1 MSTENDNSRKRRRGR
16 RIRSRRAA
24 PLPSVATPR
33 SIAGSNELRIEERPV
48 DLLKAFPRNARVHS
62 KKQIHQ
68 IAASIREFGFTNPI
82 LIDQAD
88 VIIAGHGRVEAAR
101 SLGLQVVPTIRI
113 EHLSDAQKRAYVIA
127 DNKLALNAGWDRE
140 ILAIEFQHLSGL
152 DLEFDI
158 EITGFETAEID
169 LLADA
174 PGTQPS
180 DDPAD
185 WQPTVVA
192 QAVSRLG
199 DLWQLGDHKLLC
211 GDARDPETYAT
222 VLDEERARLMFADPP
237 YNVRIDG
244 HVGGLGSI
252 KHREFAMASGE
263 MTAAQFTNFLR
274 MIFLNAVGSSLDG
287 AIHFVCMDWR
297 HLSETLAAS
306 RTVYSELKNLCVWNK
321 DNGGM
326 GSFYRSKH
334 ELIFVF
340 KVGIAPH
347 INTIEL
353 GRSGRYRT
361 NVWDYAGVNTMRS
374 GRLDELAMHPTVKPV
389 ALIVDAIKDCS
400 RRGDIVLDPF
410 AGSGTTVIAAEKSR
424 RRARAIEIDPAYVDV
439 AIKRWQRLTSATVMH
454 ATSGKSFAEIAQ
466 ERCPNPV
473 DSVSGFSSG
482 EKRP

>member
-1 MSTENDNSRKRRRGR
+1 MCSSANHNSRKPRRGGR
-16 RIRSRRAA
+16 VRSGHSAA
-24 PLPSVATPR
+24 LSSPPVPV
-33 SIAGSNELRIEERPV
+33 SIAKSSELRIEERSV

-101 SLGLQVVPTIRI
+101 SLGLRSVPTIRI

-140 ILAIEFQHLSGL
+140 ILAIELQHLSGL

-169 LLADA
+169 LLADG
-174 PGTQPS
+174 PGKQPS

-185 WQPTVVA
+185 WQPTVGT

-211 GDARDPETYAT
+211 GDARDPEAYTT
-222 VLDEERARLMFADPP
+222 LLDEERVRLMFADPP

-263 MTAAQFTNFLR
+263 MTASQFTNFLR
-274 MIFLNAVGSSLDG
+274 TVFLNAAGSSLDHPFRMHG
-287 AIHFVCMDWR
+287 
-297 HLSETLAAS
+297 LAAS
-306 RTVYSELKNLCVWNK
+306 
-321 DNGGM
+321 
-326 GSFYRSKH
+326 
-334 ELIFVF
+334 
-340 KVGIAPH
+340 
-347 INTIEL
+347 
-353 GRSGRYRT
+353 
-361 NVWDYAGVNTMRS
+361 
-374 GRLDELAMHPTVKPV
+374 
-389 ALIVDAIKDCS
+389 
-400 RRGDIVLDPF
+400 
-410 AGSGTTVIAAEKSR
+410 
-424 RRARAIEIDPAYVDV
+424 
-439 AIKRWQRLTSATVMH
+439 Q
-454 ATSGKSFAEIAQ
+454 
-466 ERCPNPV
+466 
-473 DSVSGFSSG
+473 
-482 EKRP
+482 